1 MNVKSALSAKL
12 RTYIILLSE
21 AQTPTSNKK
30 KIPSFI
36 WNFLLFQPEVN
47 TNTLFDENLLVPVE
61 RFVFLTQGGDLVDW
75 MQSFENTLFL

>member
-12 RTYIILLSE
+12 STYIILLSE

-36 WNFLLFQPEVN
+36 LNFLLFQPEVN
-47 TNTLFDENLLVPVE
+47 TTCS
-61 RFVFLTQGGDLVDW
+61 RFAFLTQVGDFVD
-75 MQSFENTLFL
+75 